1 MKNEILIIDDDADF
15 VEAISLLLEGN
26 GYKAISAYNG
36 KEGFAKAKE
45 KSPDLIMLDMKMAY
59 KTEGA
64 ETAKAMS
71 SDAEIKDIP
80 VILVTGIGKEL
91 TQKLKDVLQEEAM
104 SVKKVIEKPI
114 EGKELLKIIKNH
126 IGKDGGKTHRELMK
140 QIGNFVDKWKDKKG
154 NLVMI
159 LHEIQNHYGYVPR
172 GISFHLSRLLD
183 VPLAR
188 IYEVLTFY
196 NFFKLSSPGEHM
208 ISVCMGTACYL
219 KGASELVDKLQEV
232 LAVEEGEI
240 TKDGL
245 FSFQLVRCLGCC
257 GLAPVIMI
265 DEKIYPKVSPDKIEN
280 ILSEYRKE
288 KA

>member
-1 MKNEILIIDDDADF
+1 MRNKILIIDDDADF

-26 GYKAISAYNG
+26 GYMAIPAYDG
-36 KEGFAKAKE
+36 KEGFAKAKKE
-45 KSPDLIMLDMKMAY
+45 SPDLIMLDMKMAY

-64 ETAKAMS
+64 ETAKAIS

-91 TQKLKDVLQEEAM
+91 TQKLKDVLKKEAM

-114 EGKELLKIIKNH
+114 EGKEILKVIKNY
-126 IGKDGGKTHRELMK
+126 IGGDSGQAHRELMK
-140 QIGNFVDKWKDKKG
+140 RISKFVDKWKDKKG

-172 GISFHLSRLLD
+172 GVSFHLSRLLD

-188 IYEVLTFY
+188 IYEVITFY
-196 NFFKLSSPGEHM
+196 NFFKLSAPGKYM
-208 ISVCMGTACYL
+208 VSVCMGTACYL
-219 KGASELVDKLQEV
+219 KGASELVDKLREV
-232 LAVEEGEI
+232 LGVEEGET

-257 GLAPVIMI
+257 GLAPVIMVG
-265 DEKIYPKVSPDKIEN
+265 EKIYPKVSPDSIEN
-280 ILSEYRKE
+280 ILSKYRKE
-288 KA
+288 KV